1 MLEKDVKKTPQTKS
15 ELTFLSSAQIQ
26 DIHWRKIFKDKKR
39 EEKEGWPRRGRIW
52 A

>member
-15 ELTFLSSAQIQ
+15 ELTYIPSRQIQ
-26 DIHWRKIFKDKKR
+26 YGDWRKIFKDKKR
-39 EEKEGWPRRGRIW
+39 EEKEDLPRRGRIW